1 MIDGVCTFVFVLFD
15 LCVEF
20 LVCYLIFIISFCYF
34 ILFFKILTISGHKK
48 AILMMYFKKLN
59 FSSQVFLSFEF
70 FGFILFLGLNN
81 YSKPKLE
88 KLDK

>member
-1 MIDGVCTFVFVLFD
+1 
-15 LCVEF
+15 
-20 LVCYLIFIISFCYF
+20 
-34 ILFFKILTISGHKK
+34 
-48 AILMMYFKKLN
+48 MMYFKKLN